1 MKVIK
6 QNIIIYDLIEEQAI
20 IKFIITKWDG
30 INSKVIVKEAEKLLY
45 DNVKYDQMAKAINPY
60 GDGTAS
66 KAIIDYLLTI

>member
-45 DNVKYDQMAKAINPY
+45 DNVKYD
-60 GDGTAS
+60 
-66 KAIIDYLLTI
+66 